1 MPQTGD
7 TAPDFEAPIQGGG
20 TVRLS
25 DYAGQHLALFFYP
38 RDNTPGC
45 TTQACNLRDHLADL
59 QAAGV
64 AVVGVSPDGVASHE
78 KFAARFNLPF
88 PLLADPDKVIINAYG
103 VWGEK
108 NMYGRKTFGLK
119 RTTFLIGPD
128 GTIEKVFKRPKVMR
142 HAEEILAV
150 LSG

>member
-1 MPQTGD
+1 MLQTGD

-78 KFAARFNLPF
+78 NSRPDLTCRFHFLPIQT
-88 PLLADPDKVIINAYG
+88 K
-103 VWGEK
+103 
-108 NMYGRKTFGLK
+108 
-119 RTTFLIGPD
+119 
-128 GTIEKVFKRPKVMR
+128 
-142 HAEEILAV
+142 
-150 LSG
+150 